1 MLMNAV
7 PILTEILQA
16 LRDFY
21 ERGETHTIYINKVPI
36 TPEDREAIL
45 DALGEGQVRI
55 YYESKTQPAEWRE
68 TGIYG
73 VWIGII
79 YDRERKPVL
88 ETIEI
93 TDFPRLAASQR
104 EDIGESI
111 KILEERVQEVVK
123 SAEAQGSEPQQ
134 RGV

>member
-1 MLMNAV
+1 MNAV
-7 PILTEILQA
+7 PILTEILHA
-16 LRDFY
+16 LKDFL
-21 ERGETHTIYINKVPI
+21 EKGEEHIIYINKVPI

-45 DALGEGQVRI
+45 DVLGEGQVRI

-79 YDRERKPVL
+79 YDRDRKPIL

-93 TDFPRLAASQR
+93 TDFPRLASSQR
-104 EDIGESI
+104 EDVEESVKVLEDRLKEVI
-111 KILEERVQEVVK
+111 KR
-123 SAEAQGSEPQQ
+123 AQSEGSEPEQ
-134 RGV
+134 GV